1 MKIRKAKESDKKII
15 LKLLNQNSGN
25 TADDKLHYK
34 EKHADEYIRG
44 KAFRTFVAEIDGKV
58 IGIIMANVF
67 PIAEYAEV
75 YNLAVDEGNRRK
87 GIGIK
92 LMDFVEK
99 KLKKSG
105 IEFVYGYINEDNI
118 SSQKLMEKLGY
129 NRGKKLLFYSKILK

>member
-1 MKIRKAKESDKKII
+1 
-15 LKLLNQNSGN
+15 
-25 TADDKLHYK
+25 
-34 EKHADEYIRG
+34 
-44 KAFRTFVAEIDGKV
+44 
-58 IGIIMANVF
+58 MANVF

-75 YNLAVDEGNRRK
+75 YNLAVDEGNKRK